1 MEKLLNILPF
11 IIAAIVIASGVIYF
25 IYLIWKNHNLQK
37 KINLI
42 QYNAKVDYIKNELDI
57 AAINETNYQLI
68 TEHLIELG
76 RMRHKDRTQTG
87 DLTDRFLV
95 EFKRFSGISYD
106 DLEKF
111 SSVESVDYERFGKR

>member
-1 MEKLLNILPF
+1 MTGTETVPF

-76 RMRHKDRTQTG
+76 KMRHKDRDRTG
-87 DLTDRFLV
+87 KLTDRFLV
-95 EFKRFSGISYD
+95 EFKRFSGIDYD